1 MTALLAPLNAGLM
14 RFIAWWLGE
23 LAGLVPA
30 RLRAQFARARPA
42 VHIEIGDDEAALD
55 SIKGGAR
62 RRLGG
67 ADLTDG
73 TGGRDAVHELIRQAR
88 LGSAELAVVIP
99 AAKALR
105 QVIELPAPAAENLR
119 EVVAFEMDR
128 HTPFVAEDVYFDCRL
143 AGGEPRH
150 GRISVEL
157 AVVPRGVADDALRV
171 VRGWGLEA
179 DRLEVGGTDAGA
191 LNLLPAASVRARGS
205 ASRRVSLMLAACA
218 VGLMVLVVYL
228 PLWRQ
233 QAQLSQIEIEL
244 AQARADAVA
253 VDRLKARVEDLA
265 ERGGFF
271 VARKSSVPTL
281 TEIVH
286 EVTALLPDDTYLLQF
301 GVRQD
306 QLAVSGYS
314 GKASALIGELEK
326 SDILGEVRFS
336 SPVTLDRR
344 VGLDRFNLSARVA
357 PARAT
362 QDGLR

>member
-1 MTALLAPLNAGLM
+1 MTTILAPLQTSLV
-14 RFIAWWLGE
+14 RFLAWWLGE
-23 LAGLVPA
+23 LASLLPV

-42 VHIEIGDDEAALD
+42 VHVEIGDAEAVLD

-73 TGGRDAVHELIRQAR
+73 TGGRDEVNRLIQQAR
-88 LGSAELAVVIP
+88 LGNAQLAVVIP
-99 AAKALR
+99 SAKALR
-105 QVIELPAPAAENLR
+105 QVIELPAPAAENLH

-128 HTPFVAEDVYFDCRL
+128 HTPFKAEDVYFDCRIV
-143 AGGEPRH
+143 GGEPRH
-150 GRISVEL
+150 GRISVDL
-157 AVVPRGVADDALRV
+157 AVVPRTVADNALGV

-191 LNLLPAASVRARGS
+191 LNLLPAASVPGRGS

-218 VGLMVLVVYL
+218 AGLMVLVVYM

-233 QAQLSQIEIEL
+233 QSQLSLIEIQL
-244 AQARADAVA
+244 AEARADAVA
-253 VDRLKARVEDLA
+253 VDRLKARVKDLA
-265 ERGGFF
+265 TRGSFF
-271 VARKSSVPTL
+271 AGRKATVPTV
-281 TEIVH
+281 TEIVR

-301 GVRQD
+301 GLRDD

-326 SDILGEVRFS
+326 SELLGEVRFS

-357 PARAT
+357 QERT
-362 QDGLR
+362 Q